1 MDDDIHIESH
11 PQPPP
16 SAKLEPSRPQR
27 PPTST
32 SPHIRHLRAFDA
44 IRAVASP
51 RPNLALTLAALS
63 RDRPY
68 AASIAA
74 LSHRRTAFVAA
85 DGPRIRAIAAV
96 RPRSAAISWEV
107 SHLYAPYADDSDASI
122 VPILETAA
130 ASAASSGAERV
141 FLRLVDG
148 SPAITV
154 ARLAGFFPSHRETL
168 YRGSPRASEYGR
180 GLLDGNSRLRP
191 RAPQDD
197 YALFRL
203 YNATTPVS
211 VRQLSGMTLDQ
222 WAASRERAPGRL
234 RELVFDV
241 EADLIGSV
249 RTSAPRLAAAAFAVE
264 LHPDYI
270 ALTPD
275 IVDYAVRKLSPAN
288 GVICVVPEYAP
299 HLTRPLEDRGF
310 EAQTQLVVLVKSMA
324 RRAAERAPAQART
337 NVIPTP

>member
-1 MDDDIHIESH
+1 M
-11 PQPPP
+11 
-16 SAKLEPSRPQR
+16 
-27 PPTST
+27 
-32 SPHIRHLRAFDA
+32 
-44 IRAVASP
+44 
-51 RPNLALTLAALS
+51 
-63 RDRPY
+63 
-68 AASIAA
+68 
-74 LSHRRTAFVAA
+74 
-85 DGPRIRAIAAV
+85 
-96 RPRSAAISWEV
+96 
-107 SHLYAPYADDSDASI
+107 
-122 VPILETAA
+122 
-130 ASAASSGAERV
+130 

-154 ARLAGFFPSHRETL
+154 ARRAGFFPSHRETL

-180 GLLDGNSRLRP
+180 GLLDANSRLRP

-249 RTSAPRLAAAAFAVE
+249 RTSTPRLAAAAFAVE

-275 IVDYAVRKLSPAN
+275 IVDYAVRQLSRSI

-324 RRAAERAPAQART
+324 RRVAERAPAQART
-337 NVIPTP
+337 NVIQTP